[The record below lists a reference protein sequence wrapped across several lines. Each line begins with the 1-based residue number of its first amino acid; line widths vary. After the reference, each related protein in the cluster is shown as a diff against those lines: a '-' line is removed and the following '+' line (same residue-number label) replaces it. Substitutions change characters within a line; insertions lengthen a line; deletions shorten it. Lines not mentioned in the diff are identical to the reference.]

1 MGDASDRNPKDLEK
15 ASLDDVYES
24 LGTSASGLT
33 SADAKTRIEGSSS
46 RTGTVCPARTA
57 SRPWIPP
64 ATGCACR
71 SASRFASP

>member
-46 RTGTVCPARTA
+46 RTGTVCPA
-57 SRPWIPP
+57 SQPWIPP